1 MKFSCK
7 KVHYI
12 LRNSFFFWQNLKLIF
27 KNFLKCYIKPH
38 YMAEEIWFEFLSLE
52 WKKMFT
58 EYLILMILPKRKN
71 FLLQIQN

>member
-1 MKFSCK
+1 
-7 KVHYI
+7 
-12 LRNSFFFWQNLKLIF
+12 
-27 KNFLKCYIKPH
+27 
-38 YMAEEIWFEFLSLE
+38 MAEEIWFEFLSLE